1 LNRQAL
7 ILTDCPVGDG
17 EVVGADEAAGA
28 DVCVLCE
35 LDAVP
40 ELPAPLEVL
49 VEGLAV
55 VCGLID

>member
-1 LNRQAL
+1 
-7 ILTDCPVGDG
+7 
-17 EVVGADEAAGA
+17 VVGADEAAGT

-40 ELPAPLEVL
+40 ELPALLEVL

-55 VCGLID
+55 ACGVID

>member
-1 LNRQAL
+1 
-7 ILTDCPVGDG
+7 
-17 EVVGADEAAGA
+17 VVGADEVAGA

-49 VEGLAV
+49 VDGLAV
-55 VCGLID
+55 ACGLID